1 MYTDKVLKMF
11 KNPKHVG
18 KILKADAVGEVGN
31 AACGDIMKIYLKLD
45 ENEKIVDAKFQT
57 FGCAAA
63 IVSTS
68 VACDMI
74 IGKTL
79 DEALLVTNDDVL
91 KQVGELPPQKIHC
104 SILAQEAILDAV
116 KNYRKKHKK

>member
-79 DEALLVTNDDVL
+79 DEALLVTNEDVL
-91 KQVGELPPQKIHC
+91 KQVGQLPPQKIHC
-104 SILAQEAILDAV
+104 SILAQEAIADAV